1 MNYYNKIMDLIEQA
15 NKLLESNNIMNSDE
29 FRIWHSGVKRVLSDC
44 FGEKSMQ
51 FRQFNNRLFDA
62 SAKIL
67 NSNCD
72 YSKYRISD
80 IKVTMSE
87 LKEYAD
93 ELKEDTNNI
102 VNNET
107 AKKIFLSHS
116 SIDKKYADLI
126 RSYLMDIGVKKDQ
139 LIYTSHPLHKIP
151 MGKNIYE
158 YLRDEIASGVLI
170 VFLWSDDY
178 LNSPACLAEMGA
190 AWLTKSDFINV
201 FVPNFDFNNEKFNQC
216 PVDTKNMGLSIGNI
230 EHCRAGLIELKNK
243 VSQTLDIVVDE
254 QELMYAIDQFITAV
268 E

>member
-1 MNYYNKIMDLIEQA
+1 
-15 NKLLESNNIMNSDE
+15 
-29 FRIWHSGVKRVLSDC
+29 
-44 FGEKSMQ
+44 
-51 FRQFNNRLFDA
+51 
-62 SAKIL
+62 
-67 NSNCD
+67 
-72 YSKYRISD
+72 
-80 IKVTMSE
+80 
-87 LKEYAD
+87 
-93 ELKEDTNNI
+93 
-102 VNNET
+102 
-107 AKKIFLSHS
+107 
-116 SIDKKYADLI
+116 
-126 RSYLMDIGVKKDQ
+126 
-139 LIYTSHPLHKIP
+139 

-243 VSQTLDIVVDE
+243 VSQILDIVVDE